1 MRPENLKSDP
11 DPHWQRLLERLKTV
25 VWRKID
31 DPHAYRTVPV
41 RRPPRGR
48 SGAAVVELDQE

>member
-1 MRPENLKSDP
+1 MRQENLKS
-11 DPHWQRLLERLKTV
+11 DPHWQRLLERLKTAA
-25 VWRKID
+25 WRKID